1 MRLLHAGNDHGGGSV
16 AAAQSEAERR
26 GHPHRIVRQPLPL
39 HRLREDHRIRSYGG
53 GIGIMTTVTD
63 QVSVEKRPGVP
74 LIDGIDKVTG
84 KARYT
89 ADLDHADALVGR
101 IFRSPFSHADIIR
114 LDVSKA
120 RALDGVVAVV
130 TGDDCAHTYG
140 VLPIAM
146 NEYPL
151 ARGRV
156 RYRGEPVAAVAAID
170 AATAQRA
177 LDLIEFEVRELPAYY
192 SSAAA
197 RAAGAMLLHDNKP
210 GNLEREVHHSFG
222 DIAAR
227 FA

>member
-1 MRLLHAGNDHGGGSV
+1 MTVAPDQTRLA
-16 AAAQSEAERR
+16 
-26 GHPHRIVRQPLPL
+26 
-39 HRLREDHRIRSYGG
+39 
-53 GIGIMTTVTD
+53 
-63 QVSVEKRPGVP
+63 KRPGVP

-114 LDVSKA
+114 LDIAKA
-120 RALDGVVAVV
+120 RALDGVWAVI
-130 TGDDCAHTYG
+130 TGDDCPHTYG

-170 AATAQRA
+170 AETAERA
-177 LDLIEFEVRELPAYY
+177 LGLIELEVAELPAYY
-192 SSAAA
+192 TSDAA
-197 RAAGAMLLHDNKP
+197 RAPDAVPLHDNKP
-210 GNLEREVHHSFG
+210 GNVEREVHHQFG
-222 DIAAR
+222 DVGRGFAA
-227 FA
+227 ADL

>member
-1 MRLLHAGNDHGGGSV
+1 M
-16 AAAQSEAERR
+16 
-26 GHPHRIVRQPLPL
+26 
-39 HRLREDHRIRSYGG
+39 
-53 GIGIMTTVTD
+53 
-63 QVSVEKRPGVP
+63 
-74 LIDGIDKVTG
+74 TG

-170 AATAQRA
+170 AETAERA
-177 LDLIEFEVRELPAYY
+177 LALIEFEVKELPAYY
-192 SSAAA
+192 SSEAA
-197 RAAGAMLLHDNKP
+197 RAPDAVLLHDNKP
-210 GNLEREVHHSFG
+210 GNIERDVHHQFG
-222 DIAAR
+222 DVAQGFAAADLVREETIQLRRDQPRADRAAR
-227 FA
+227 QPCPSSIR

>member
-1 MRLLHAGNDHGGGSV
+1 
-16 AAAQSEAERR
+16 
-26 GHPHRIVRQPLPL
+26 
-39 HRLREDHRIRSYGG
+39 
-53 GIGIMTTVTD
+53 MTTAPH
-63 QVSVEKRPGVP
+63 QVSVKKRPGVP

-101 IFRSPFSHADIIR
+101 IFRSPYSHADIVR

-120 RALDGVVAVV
+120 RALDGVVAVI
-130 TGDDCAHTYG
+130 TGDDCPHTYG

-170 AATAQRA
+170 AETAERALGADRFRGEATAG
-177 LDLIEFEVRELPAYY
+177 LLYVR
-192 SSAAA
+192 SSARTERHVAA
-197 RAAGAMLLHDNKP
+197 RQQAGQP
-210 GNLEREVHHSFG
+210 RTRRTS
-222 DIAAR
+222 
-227 FA
+227 

>member
-1 MRLLHAGNDHGGGSV
+1 
-16 AAAQSEAERR
+16 
-26 GHPHRIVRQPLPL
+26 
-39 HRLREDHRIRSYGG
+39 
-53 GIGIMTTVTD
+53 MTTAPD
-63 QVSVEKRPGVP
+63 QVSAKKRPGVP

-101 IFRSPFSHADIIR
+101 IFRSPVSHADIVR
-114 LDVSKA
+114 LDVSRA

-130 TGDDCAHTYG
+130 TGDDCPHTYG

-170 AATAQRA
+170 AETAERALALIDFEVQATAGLLHVRSGARA
-177 LDLIEFEVRELPAYY
+177 GRR
-192 SSAAA
+192 AAA
-197 RAAGAMLLHDNKP
+197 RQQAGQCRTRRP
-210 GNLEREVHHSFG
+210 SRVRRRPP
-222 DIAAR
+222 R
-227 FA
+227 FCRR